1 MKRNKM
7 IWLGLGAAAVALL
20 ALASDRER
28 KIVRVVK
35 TWNPDY
41 DILQVGST
49 PAFFTVFYSD
59 GTEARIAANQRN
71 DKLEAEVEKWIAEG
85 GVIEEA
91 GSPSVSGIG
100 ASPDD
105 FTPEWTGYKGK
116 DALKKIM
123 KEKRGVCRN
132 AYEVDGVSVDII
144 WGKVTDRMLHKG
156 YGLSH
161 IEDKHKVELQAKG
174 FDFVDIADMCLKNGI
189 LNAEKSDTK
198 SRRYD
203 YGKSCAVVALDEKND
218 SVWLLTGYFNL

>member
-59 GTEARIAANQRN
+59 GTETRIAANQRN
-71 DKLEAEVEKWIAEG
+71 YELEAEVEKWIAEG

-105 FTPEWTGYKGK
+105 FAPEWTGYKGK

-123 KEKRGVCRN
+123 EERRGVCRD
-132 AYEVDGVSVDII
+132 AYEVDGMSVDII
-144 WGKVTDRMLHKG
+144 WGKVTNRIQHKG

-161 IEDKHKVELQAKG
+161 IEEKHKSEMTVKG
-174 FDFVDIADMCLKNGI
+174 FNIIDAIDVFLRNGI
-189 LNAEKSDTK
+189 FNPAESDTQK
-198 SRRYD
+198 RAYD
-203 YGKSCAVVALDEKND
+203 FGNGRILLALDEKSN
-218 SVWLLTGYFNL
+218 SVWVLTCYF